1 MTTAPERLIITT
13 VQVRAQD
20 LYGGDLVKLQ
30 GVPVYTWTPPVS
42 PDGWQHR
49 ESDGKWSNATI
60 WQPGTWSL
68 VYDVDNAQGDSS
80 IDEAYEALNGQF
92 TLLRVS
98 QDEPNSPDSDDMY
111 VAVER
116 HQLVLIQRESQE
128 TER

>member
-1 MTTAPERLIITT
+1 MTDERPFITT

-20 LYGGDLVKLQ
+20 LYGGDYVKLQ
-30 GVPVYTWTPPVS
+30 GVPFYTWWKPQGRGDAPSHT
-42 PDGWQHR
+42 
-49 ESDGKWSNATI
+49 GKWSNATL
-60 WQPGTWSL
+60 WQPGTWCL